1 MTVSIEIPDHVAAD
15 LEHVERQSDFAEAHP
30 LSLAQRVVMCVSYAL
45 YSCADPEEATEFD
58 RFVDLGL
65 RLAAIQPSSNE

>member
-1 MTVSIEIPDHVAAD
+1 MTVSIEIPDHVATD
-15 LEHVERQSDFAEAHP
+15 PERVEQRSDFTDAHP

-45 YSCADPEEATEFD
+45 YSCGDTEEATEFD

-65 RLAAIQPSSNE
+65 RLAVIQPSPNE